1 MSPMLGK
8 SCFWC
13 SEVAFQVPTRQESI
27 AALGPVEPGTGVG
40 VLPATGSP
48 VLPDRT
54 IARTTIAPTR
64 MTSTALAA
72 ISTPNNERRGARG
85 AGCGG
90 PRPAATG
97 GAGEGGGGAPAS
109 GAPRAPPG

>member
-1 MSPMLGK
+1 MLGK

-72 ISTPNNERRGARG
+72 ISTPHNERRCARGGDRRDPWRVRGSGARG
-85 AGCGG
+85 RG
-90 PRPAATG
+90 
-97 GAGEGGGGAPAS
+97 
-109 GAPRAPPG
+109 